1 MKRVFV
7 PVALGVLVAAIGL
20 SACSPAATPPP
31 AAPAK
36 PAEATKAPAAAAPT
50 TAPAAAPAAAPTA
63 APAANVNFPQKG
75 KAISIIVPYA
85 AGGGTDLSARVLAQQ
100 LEKELGTSV
109 NVVNKPGAGGQVG
122 LTELAQSKPDGYTI
136 GSSVLPA
143 VITTYLDPSRKCAFG
158 RNDLQPLALHVAD
171 ASAVAVKADSPFK
184 TVKDIVDAGKAKP
197 GEIKWGTTGILG
209 NTHLNI
215 LQLQKVTGA
224 KFAIVHFDGGNP
236 MKTALLGGHIDAHF
250 GSAGE
255 SLPQFKSGEMRF
267 LGIMDKQRS
276 PFYANVPTLEE
287 QGYPL
292 YAAGTRGY
300 VVPAGTPMEIVNILT
315 GAMKRVMESPEHKQK
330 MDELGLTIRYMDPK
344 QYSDY
349 WADFEAQVKPLM
361 ELAKEN

>member
-7 PVALGVLVAAIGL
+7 PLAIGVLSAAIGL
-20 SACSPAATPPP
+20 SACAPAAP
-31 AAPAK
+31 APTSAPAK
-36 PAEATKAPAAAAPT
+36 PAAEPTKAPAAAP
-50 TAPAAAPAAAPTA
+50 APTA
-63 APAANVNFPQKG
+63 APAPAAKAAFPEKG

-85 AGGGTDLSARVLAQQ
+85 AGGGTDLSARVVASQ
-100 LEKELGTSV
+100 LEKELGTPV
-109 NVVNKPGAGGQVG
+109 NVVNKPGAGGQLG

-143 VITTYLDPSRKCAFG
+143 VITTYLDPERKAVFN
-158 RNDLQPLALHVAD
+158 RERLQPVALHVAD
-171 ASAVAVKADSPFK
+171 ASAVAVKANSPFK
-184 TVKDIVDAGKAKP
+184 TVKDIVEAGKAKP
-197 GEIKWGTTGILG
+197 EQMKWGTTGILG

-276 PFYANVPTLEE
+276 SFYPNVPTLEE
-287 QGYPL
+287 QGYAL

-300 VVPAGTPMEIVNILT
+300 VAPAGTPMEVVNTLSA
-315 GAMKRVMESPEHKQK
+315 AMKKVMETEEHKQK
-330 MDELGLTIRYMDPK
+330 MAELGLTIRYMDPK
-344 QYSDY
+344 AYSEY
-349 WADFEAQVKPLM
+349 WADFENQVKPLM
-361 ELAKEN
+361 ELAKAK

>member
-1 MKRVFV
+1 MKRLFATFATFL
-7 PVALGVLVAAIGL
+7 ALGLILAGCTQAAPL
-20 SACSPAATPPP
+20 PTAAP
-31 AAPAK
+31 AAPTKA
-36 PAEATKAPAAAAPT
+36 AEAPKAAPT
-50 TAPAAAPAAAPTA
+50 AEAKAAPTA
-63 APAANVNFPQKG
+63 APKVDFPVKG

-85 AGGGTDLSARVLAQQ
+85 AGGGTDLSARVLAEG
-100 LEKELGTSV
+100 LEKELGTPV
-109 NVVNKPGAGGQVG
+109 QILNKAGAGGQVG

-143 VITTYLDPSRKCAFG
+143 VITTYLDADRKPAFG
-158 RNDLQPLALHVAD
+158 RKDLQLLALHVAD

-184 TVKDIVDAGKAKP
+184 TVKDIVEAGKAKP
-197 GEIKWGTTGILG
+197 GAVKWGTTGILG
-209 NTHLNI
+209 TTHLNI
-215 LQLQKVTGA
+215 VQLQKVTGA

-276 PFYANVPTLEE
+276 PFYPDVPTLEE

-300 VVPAGTPMEIVNILT
+300 ILPAGTPKEVVTILT
-315 GAMKRVMESPEHKQK
+315 NAMKKVMATPEHKKK
-330 MDELGLTIRYMDPK
+330 MDELGLTIRYMDPD
-344 QYSDY
+344 QYGAY
-349 WADFEAQVKPLM
+349 WADYEEQVKPLM
-361 ELAKEN
+361 ALAKEN